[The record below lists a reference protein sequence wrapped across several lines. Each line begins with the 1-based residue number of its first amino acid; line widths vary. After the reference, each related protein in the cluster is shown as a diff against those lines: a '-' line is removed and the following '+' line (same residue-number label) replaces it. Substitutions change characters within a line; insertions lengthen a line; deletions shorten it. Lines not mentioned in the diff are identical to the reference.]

1 MPVCKDTIFIIY
13 ILFSQ
18 IKKTARIRKKLTINL
33 SCVKI
38 RVMKKTKL
46 NTYIYEI
53 LEITI
58 KESAAQIGC
67 AKEYLCEICNGRP
80 AGRVMGLR
88 IEKWSKGAVKLSD
101 VCYPISATKIDEKK

>member
-1 MPVCKDTIFIIY
+1 MSVCKDTIFIIL
-13 ILFSQ
+13 ILFPQ
-18 IKKTARIRKKLTINL
+18 TKKTVQVRKKLTPNL
-33 SCVKI
+33 SRVKI
-38 RVMKKTKL
+38 RIMKKTKL
-46 NTYIYEI
+46 HTYIYEI

-88 IEKWSKGAVKLSD
+88 IEKWSKGAIKLSD
-101 VCYPISATKIDEKK
+101 VCYPISATEIDEKK